1 MFYMC
6 LILLSRPIIQET
18 ARVHLSIVRVIVK
31 IRWDLRGRPPRA
43 VFRPNIQKQSL
54 KSSSDGTGVR
64 LTTTRIDSR
73 FPPNGLCDDDKLDET
88 LVSFR

>member
-1 MFYMC
+1 VVFFFKKKKKQKFDGT
-6 LILLSRPIIQET
+6 LSHR
-18 ARVHLSIVRVIVK
+18 
-31 IRWDLRGRPPRA
+31 PRA

-54 KSSSDGTGVR
+54 KNSSDGTGVR

-73 FPPNGLCDDDKLDET
+73 SPPNGLCDDKLDET